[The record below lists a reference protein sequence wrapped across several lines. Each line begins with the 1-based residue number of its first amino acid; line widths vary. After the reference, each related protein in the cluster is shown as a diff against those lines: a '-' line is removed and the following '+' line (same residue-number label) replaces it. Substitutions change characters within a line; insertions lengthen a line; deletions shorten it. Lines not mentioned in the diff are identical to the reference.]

1 MRLFRE
7 MPPVMDVSSQGLIR
21 PQARTLVGFR
31 PIPGAL
37 VTLRDMNGTLLEQVR
52 TDESGNTRLS

>member
-21 PQARTLVGFR
+21 PQARTGR
-31 PIPGAL
+31 ISSHSRSSGHTAGYEWYAPG
-37 VTLRDMNGTLLEQVR
+37 TG
-52 TDESGNTRLS
+52 SYG